1 MPCTGSQMQD
11 QKLQA
16 SCQMLQS
23 SSRARQKYLAPS
35 SNKILNAPPL
45 GSRHEQRL
53 FSRKGGG
60 VGRVWAMLKL
70 TDASTLNSQILQLWC
85 GITSYHSCVHRWIGV
100 ATWRWVA
107 NDDNCGICRMAFDG
121 CCPDCK
127 IPGDDCPLGNKAST
141 SPRGRSLVFRP
152 LDMPQESSVECF
164 CHS

>member
-1 MPCTGSQMQD
+1 MPHLWDQD
-11 QKLQA
+11 MSKGYFPG
-16 SCQMLQS
+16 
-23 SSRARQKYLAPS
+23 RA
-35 SNKILNAPPL
+35 
-45 GSRHEQRL
+45 
-53 FSRKGGG
+53 GGG
-60 VGRVWAMLKL
+60 VGRVGAMLKL

-85 GITSYHSCVHRWIGV
+85 DITSYHSCVHRWIGV

-141 SPRGRSLVFRP
+141 SPRGHSLVFRP
-152 LDMPQESSVECF
+152 LDMPQESSLEYY